1 MAADETPI
9 DPAAAVDVA
18 QPADT
23 APATDEAQDTAPATA
38 TPVAGSGAGQTAVRG
53 ALVAP
58 DRKPV
63 PNVAIKVTNTSAVT
77 AADGAVTAVG
87 GFVQGDPEPEPTG
100 PGGWN
105 YPAGVATTWRWRRT
119 PFRRASRSLT
129 PRSPPAT
136 STLAGD
142 TSTVLFK
149 TSTGKAPDEGA
160 QPGNQALQL
169 ALDGVLFGLII
180 ALAAIGLSLIFGT
193 TG

>member
-1 MAADETPI
+1 MRTRLVGALALIAALLALIGLASLGASPAVAADETPI

-87 GFVQGDPEPEPTG
+87 GFVQEDRKS
-100 PGGWN
+100 
-105 YPAGVATTWRWRRT
+105 V
-119 PFRRASRSLT
+119 
-129 PRSPPAT
+129 
-136 STLAGD
+136 
-142 TSTVLFK
+142 V
-149 TSTGKAPDEGA
+149 
-160 QPGNQALQL
+160 
-169 ALDGVLFGLII
+169 
-180 ALAAIGLSLIFGT
+180 
-193 TG
+193 